1 MDEVIRKRLRFHG
14 LVQGVGFRYRA
25 RHAANAVGATGWVRN
40 DPDGSVAMEIQGDEA
55 QIDRVIQMIE
65 RGMYVR
71 VERLEQKTIPIEP
84 DERGFETRSGY
95 HEC

>member
-1 MDEVIRKRLRFHG
+1 MDAIIRRRIRFHG

-25 RHAANAVGATGWVRN
+25 RHAASAAGATGWVRN
-40 DPDGSVAMEIQGDEA
+40 DVGGTVSMEIQGTVE

-95 HEC
+95 HEW